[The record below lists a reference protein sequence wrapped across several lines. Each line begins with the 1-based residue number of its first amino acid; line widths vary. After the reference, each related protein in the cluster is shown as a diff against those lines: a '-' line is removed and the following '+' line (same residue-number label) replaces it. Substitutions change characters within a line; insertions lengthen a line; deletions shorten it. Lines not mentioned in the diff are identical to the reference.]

1 MYEDFGKFFN
11 GDMDDEEFR
20 KEFIKL
26 MNQRQQ
32 EMDEFL
38 RKFYGPSDNKSFS
51 GQSRFYDRIDRRK
64 NNNDDVFGFFNK
76 MFNGFLGEQGSN
88 FYNPSDSSMNFYSSS
103 KVFRINPDGSF
114 EEISDEFL
122 NNDIEK
128 EGEPLKVL
136 KLKMEK
142 AIEEER
148 YEDAAKFRDAIKSLE
163 NKNKEEN

>member
-1 MYEDFGKFFN
+1 
-11 GDMDDEEFR
+11 
-20 KEFIKL
+20 
-26 MNQRQQ
+26 
-32 EMDEFL
+32 
-38 RKFYGPSDNKSFS
+38 
-51 GQSRFYDRIDRRK
+51 
-64 NNNDDVFGFFNK
+64 

-122 NNDIEK
+122 NKDIEK

-163 NKNKEEN
+163 NKNKEDPDTDKRAAQ